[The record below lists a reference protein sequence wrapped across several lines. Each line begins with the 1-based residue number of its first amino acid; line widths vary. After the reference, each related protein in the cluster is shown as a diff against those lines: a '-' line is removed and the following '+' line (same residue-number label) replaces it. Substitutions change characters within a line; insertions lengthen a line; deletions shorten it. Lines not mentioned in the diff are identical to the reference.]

1 MQRFLIFILLFISAY
16 FSIGAYLLHEKMPT
30 LLFPPFALID
40 KTHELSKYE
49 LSDSA
54 NNGLIIREYGKLN
67 KNCLIFFPG
76 QHGGVERYEEEIF
89 TSFQK
94 NNFTVFAISY
104 SGQDG
109 AKGYV
114 DNISSLVEL
123 INKAMIK
130 ISTKCPASKTIA
142 YGRSMGATVA
152 AYAMV
157 DQKISGL
164 ILESVAPS
172 LSLAVKNHLRSK
184 WSLAPLSLL
193 PISKL
198 LPSEYKLSDLL
209 SLLKETPVAIFQGT
223 HDTKTPLLQLE
234 NAWNYNANVSLH
246 IVENSL
252 HSNTHIKAKNEILKV
267 AKSMVL

>member
-1 MQRFLIFILLFISAY
+1 MQRFFIFVLLSFSAY
-16 FSIGAYLLHEKMPT
+16 FFIGAYLLHEKIPKV
-30 LLFPPFALID
+30 LFPHSSLTNR
-40 KTHELSKYE
+40 THELSKYE
-49 LSDSA
+49 FSDSA
-54 NNGLIIREYGKLN
+54 NNGLIIREYGKSN

-76 QHGGVERYEEEIF
+76 QHGGVERYEQEIF

-94 NNFTVFAISY
+94 NNFNVFSISY

-123 INKAMIK
+123 INNAMIK
-130 ISTKCPASKTIA
+130 ISTKCSPSKTIA
-142 YGRSMGATVA
+142 YGRSLGATVG
-152 AYAMV
+152 AYAMAN
-157 DQKISGL
+157 QKISGL

-172 LSLAVKNHLRSK
+172 LSLAVKNHFRSK
-184 WSLAPLSLL
+184 WYLTPLSLL

-209 SLLKETPVAIFQGT
+209 SLLKEPPIAIFQGT
-223 HDTKTPLLQLE
+223 HDTKTPLKQLE
-234 NAWNYNANVSLH
+234 KTWNYNDNVSLH
-246 IVENSL
+246 RVENGL
-252 HSNTHIKAKNEILKV
+252 HSNTHIKAMDEILKV